1 MGPFFSPY
9 EIPSMICIH
18 QTKLWGKGNLNWSQF
33 KLKETI
39 IFTAYHFYKVTSLVF
54 SSRIITAKKL
64 LHITVREAVV
74 RRCSVEK
81 VFLESSQNS
90 QENTCARVSFLIK
103 LQARKHLCQGL
114 QLYYKRDSGTGV
126 FLWIFYELSKDNFSY
141 KTLPVAASTMRQ
153 NNFHDFCWPK

>member
-18 QTKLWGKGNLNWSQF
+18 QTKLRGKENLKWSQF

-39 IFTAYHFYKVTSLVF
+39 IFTVYHFYKVTSLVF
-54 SSRIITAKKL
+54 SSCIITAKKL

-74 RRCSVEK
+74 RRCSAVK

-90 QENTCARVSFLIK
+90 QENTCARASFLIK

-114 QLYYKRDSGTGV
+114 QLYYKRDSGV
-126 FLWIFYELSKDNFSY
+126 FLWILQTF
-141 KTLPVAASTMRQ
+141 
-153 NNFHDFCWPK
+153 